1 MPLDLLVSYPTKAKV
16 LVAIPRTSEDGGL
29 IHPKTS
35 TRKGFLGWNGI
46 GKIVGTVKK
55 KTTPVN
61 TPLRR
66 KVSLLDETLGSMLID
81 MIWSDETTGNYEFNS
96 LNMSHKYSVYSQDY
110 LHANRAVMSDN
121 LTPEPM

>member
-1 MPLDLLVSYPTKAKV
+1 MPLDLLVKFPTKAKA
-16 LVAIPRTSEDGGL
+16 LVAIPRTLEEGGL
-29 IHPKTS
+29 LRPITN
-35 TRKGFLGWNGI
+35 TRKGALYWNGA
-46 GKIVGTVKK
+46 GKIVGTVKR

-66 KVSLLDETLGSMLID
+66 KVFLLDETLGNMLID